1 MAFARTLLFL
11 LGALSVLLLGA
22 VAPGPAQAEPAPCH
36 EMAGMSSETP
46 APSSERPIKSMG
58 CCIAC
63 IAASIVA
70 PPDGAG
76 PVLRPPSPQ
85 PAVRALPSGRRLSP
99 ETGPPKA

>member
-1 MAFARTLLFL
+1 MALARTFLFL

-36 EMAGMSSETP
+36 EMAGTGSETP

-63 IAASIVA
+63 VAASIVT
-70 PPDGAG
+70 PPDATG
-76 PVLRPPSPQ
+76 PALRPQSPQ
-85 PAVRALPSGRRLSP
+85 PAVRTLPSGLLVSP